1 VPSSTPST
9 VKTCSPEE
17 AVSYVRTVDTIDFG
31 LGPANPAVSY
41 RSGFLNCVMLVVM
54 ADTTDESQEANGAG
68 DHNDWLI
75 DEAGEET
82 FPASDPSSTWSGPDR
97 ADPAVEEAGE

>member
-1 VPSSTPST
+1 LDRIHVPSSTAST
-9 VKTCSPEE
+9 VKSSSPEE
-17 AVSYVRTVDTIDFG
+17 AASYDDSLTT
-31 LGPANPAVSY
+31 PALSS
-41 RSGFLNCVMLVVM
+41 RRGFLNCVMLVDM
-54 ADTTDESQEANGAG
+54 ADTTDEAQEADGAG

-97 ADPAVEEAGE
+97 AEPSVEEAGA

>member
-1 VPSSTPST
+1 
-9 VKTCSPEE
+9 
-17 AVSYVRTVDTIDFG
+17 VSYHDDVLT
-31 LGPANPAVSY
+31 NPVSH
-41 RSGFLNCVMLVVM
+41 RSGYSNCAMLVVM
-54 ADTTDESQEANGAG
+54 ADTTDEAREADGHG

-97 ADPAVEEAGE
+97 AEPSVEEAGQ